1 MPDKQFNLNGLSPI
15 YRDAVFH
22 KEPTLGFEVAQGRG
36 QFVFMMFFS
45 DEDKESRDLLFVYLR
60 NTRVMLDFKLYGNHF
75 KGNFWIYIDPARER
89 AMVAELQLGH
99 GDAAFDFENF
109 LHQLNGGFPAQLPL
123 QSTLD
128 TLRAVW
134 PQVRQRLRSVV
145 DEADKTILIGIRRLG
160 EKNPREKTLRKLHL
174 HTRGDARTI
183 RALVS
188 ALKAA
193 HITLAWTNNP
203 NAVEK
208 SFVDLMQDVSRSRA
222 GRSPG
227 AGPPLPRDAAD

>member
-1 MPDKQFNLNGLSPI
+1 MPDKQFNLNRLSPI
-15 YRDAVFH
+15 YRDAVLH
-22 KEPTLGFEVAQGRG
+22 KEPTLGFEVPQGRG

-45 DEDKESRDLLFVYLR
+45 EEDKESRDRLFVYLR
-60 NTRVMLDFKLYGNHF
+60 HTRVMLDFKLYGNHF
-75 KGNFWIYIDPARER
+75 KGDFRIFIDPVKER
-89 AMVAELQLGH
+89 AMVEELQLGH
-99 GDAAFDFENF
+99 GDVAFEFEGF
-109 LHQLNGGFPAQLPL
+109 LRQLNDVFPAQLPL
-123 QSTLD
+123 QSMLD

-134 PQVRQRLRSVV
+134 PQVGQRLRSVV

-160 EKNPREKTLRKLHL
+160 EKNPREKTLRKLYL

-203 NAVEK
+203 NAAEK
-208 SFVDLMQDVSRSRA
+208 SFVDLMQDVRRSRA
-222 GRSPG
+222 GTSPG
-227 AGPPLPRDAAD
+227 ALSPLPREVAD